1 MGMRHLHLD
10 PKYGQVPSGFSHT
23 SFFCLS
29 APCYYQPVGNHSSP
43 SSWLSGAACCG
54 SALYQTSAS
63 KPCSP
68 KRQEDVSGLLLGW
81 LPPKDIVSACLM
93 RRVCHPSVPHRAICK
108 QRGTASEQS
117 FFFSLHFYGL
127 ADG

>member
-1 MGMRHLHLD
+1 MEMRHLHLD
-10 PKYGQVPSGFSHT
+10 PKCGQVLSGFSHT

-29 APCYYQPVGNHSSP
+29 VPCYYQPVGNHSTL

-68 KRQEDVSGLLLGW
+68 KREEDVSGAAG
-81 LPPKDIVSACLM
+81 
-93 RRVCHPSVPHRAICK
+93 
-108 QRGTASEQS
+108 
-117 FFFSLHFYGL
+117 GL
-127 ADG
+127 ATSKGSRQRVFDAPRVSSLCSTPCHLQAARNCK